1 MDEPLTGPRVIRRP
15 QRVSIAMADPKPA
28 GSKSRAGHAPPRS
41 LDLRSHDGIAPTREM
56 KRFDI
61 FLVDTG
67 WNGAVSKVV
76 RAHLR
81 SLFDAGGYHEHDSL
95 YELSPQQSS
104 VILGHDPILI
114 GCDPTIIVYDLYG
127 SHNAQARGYRGF
139 RLNLGLIRHP
149 EQAMARLQEFV
160 RFIAMNRC
168 AERLDRE
175 VRRELHREGI
185 EGIVKILRETS
196 VEMLI
201 E

>member
-1 MDEPLTGPRVIRRP
+1 MPHDRKTRAESPDGSATVNLNLRTEVTDGP
-15 QRVSIAMADPKPA
+15 
-28 GSKSRAGHAPPRS
+28 
-41 LDLRSHDGIAPTREM
+41 PTPDM
-56 KRFDI
+56 KRFNI
-61 FLVDTG
+61 FLIDTG
-67 WNGAVSKVV
+67 WNAPVSKAV
-76 RAHLR
+76 RAHVR
-81 SLFDAGGYHEHDSL
+81 GLFDVGGYHSHDSL
-95 YELSPQQSS
+95 YELTPRQSAE
-104 VILGHDPILI
+104 ILKRDPVLI

-127 SHNAQARGYRGF
+127 CQRAKAGGYCGF
-139 RLNLGLIRHP
+139 RLNLGLIRNP

-168 AERLDRE
+168 AEHLDRE